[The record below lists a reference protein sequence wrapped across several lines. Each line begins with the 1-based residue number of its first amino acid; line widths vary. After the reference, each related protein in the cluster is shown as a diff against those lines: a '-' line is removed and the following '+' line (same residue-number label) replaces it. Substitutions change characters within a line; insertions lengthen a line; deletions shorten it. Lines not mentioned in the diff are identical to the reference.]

1 MAGVPQSRNN
11 RNSEEKN
18 QKIQIETIVELRNEG
33 TERTFKLRLS
43 LLLEP
48 QLIRAVKRLQ

>member
-11 RNSEEKN
+11 RNSEEKK

-33 TERTFKLRLS
+33 TERTLKLRLS